1 MPEADPTTTSSIS
14 KPSRWRRYRR
24 DAVFVVAIVLGM
36 HWVQTRHVPDGA
48 APAFSAPAATGGQL
62 SLAEWRE
69 RHPDGPVGVYFW
81 ADWCGICAAQQAS
94 MDGVQA
100 DWPVLTVAMQSGDQA
115 AVANYL
121 AAKDLA
127 WATAVD
133 ADGSIAARYG
143 LRGVPAFV
151 VLDRE
156 GLIRSVSVGYTTA
169 WGIRARLWWAGLF
182 G

>member
-1 MPEADPTTTSSIS
+1 
-14 KPSRWRRYRR
+14 
-24 DAVFVVAIVLGM
+24 
-36 HWVQTRHVPDGA
+36 
-48 APAFSAPAATGGQL
+48 
-62 SLAEWRE
+62 
-69 RHPDGPVGVYFW
+69 
-81 ADWCGICAAQQAS
+81 

-121 AAKDLA
+121 AAKDLG
-127 WATAVD
+127 WSTAVD
-133 ADGSIAARYG
+133 ADGSIAASYG

-156 GLIRSVSVGYTTA
+156 GLIRSVAVGYTTA

>member
-1 MPEADPTTTSSIS
+1 
-14 KPSRWRRYRR
+14 
-24 DAVFVVAIVLGM
+24 
-36 HWVQTRHVPDGA
+36 
-48 APAFSAPAATGGQL
+48 
-62 SLAEWRE
+62 
-69 RHPDGPVGVYFW
+69 VYFW
-81 ADWCGICAAQQAS
+81 ADWCGICSAQQAS

-156 GLIRSVSVGYTTA
+156 GLIRSVAVGYTTA

>member
-1 MPEADPTTTSSIS
+1 MSEADSTTTSSIS

-81 ADWCGICAAQQAS
+81 ADWCGICSAQQAS

-121 AAKDLA
+121 AAKDLGWLPVA
-127 WATAVD
+127 PELV
-133 ADGSIAARYG
+133 
-143 LRGVPAFV
+143 
-151 VLDRE
+151 
-156 GLIRSVSVGYTTA
+156 
-169 WGIRARLWWAGLF
+169 AGLSIPLILF
-182 G
+182 GVWWITRRIHDRLHHALGEH